1 MPFSSTTNVDT
12 PITNTNTKTFTT
24 NTATGDTD
32 TEPQTQPWKYATR
45 ITCTIPSGRS
55 STSSLLSTST
65 TTAASMRVTRPTAS
79 LRFGPLQVFAEA
91 TVLDPDAAVGV
102 AGGKGATRGGESSSS
117 SRDDLSTSSTS
128 NNSAA
133 YFPWPVLDAVLC
145 KMVIVVP
152 CKDEKLSVIR
162 GVLAAIPVGCAVILV
177 SNCQRTDDDDEYA
190 QQAAMALAFASPGR
204 PVMTVHQKDPIA
216 AAALRAAGMADLCE
230 DKAVSGDTPTPE
242 TIRDGKG
249 EGMILGIALAAAF
262 CPGRKYIGFVDADN
276 FCAASVT
283 EYCKDFATGFAL
295 DEERDVEEKEE
306 KEETMVR
313 LRWASK
319 PKVRNG
325 MVEFVPEGRCSRIVN
340 SWLNRLFSLDGGSGS
355 GRDGATETP
364 AQSGFITTGNA
375 GEHAMTMGLALKLRL
390 ASGYA
395 IEPFHFVDLLERAQM
410 TGRNTTNI
418 STKQQTP
425 SSSSTAS
432 SSVPGI
438 KPLTKPVRILQLRTR
453 SPHYHR
459 ASPEAHIRRMWAV
472 GLGCIYHGLASAT
485 AFLRQEPETDHPITV
500 DADDAG
506 GLNDAGNNPNTHN
519 TNISHLLREM
529 HNFAK
534 DGGAVEAETGA
545 LPRPRVYPALEGMD
559 GRKFREGMLG
569 RKGRAGGTL
578 RMAGV

>member
-1 MPFSSTTNVDT
+1 
-12 PITNTNTKTFTT
+12 
-24 NTATGDTD
+24 
-32 TEPQTQPWKYATR
+32 
-45 ITCTIPSGRS
+45 
-55 STSSLLSTST
+55 
-65 TTAASMRVTRPTAS
+65 MRVTRPTTS

-91 TVLDPDAAVGV
+91 TVLDPDA
-102 AGGKGATRGGESSSS
+102 GGESSSS

-162 GVLAAIPVGCAVILV
+162 GVLAAIPVGCAVIL
-177 SNCQRTDDDDEYA
+177 RGEDDNDEYA

-204 PVMTVHQKDPIA
+204 PVMAVHQKDPIA
-216 AAALRAAGMADLCE
+216 AAALRGAGMSELS
-230 DKAVSGDTPTPE
+230 VSGDTPTPE

-276 FCAASVT
+276 FRAASVT
-283 EYCKDFATGFAL
+283 EYCKDFAAGFAL
-295 DEERDVEEKEE
+295 SSERDQREREGDIDRDEERDVEEKEE

-410 TGRNTTNI
+410 TGRNTTNT

-432 SSVPGI
+432 SSAPSI

-485 AFLRQEPETDHPITV
+485 A
-500 DADDAG
+500 
-506 GLNDAGNNPNTHN
+506 
-519 TNISHLLREM
+519 ISHLLREM

-578 RMAGV
+578 RMAGL